1 MTLTVAR
8 SRLLPASP
16 RVHRARARGV
26 RRAQNVSVERAG
38 ITARQVSGEGEEL
51 VRRLRRCAEVT
62 SESFGRSRSDAP
74 AVLDALVRKVR
85 HSGPSFA
92 LVEAVEGDTEVVCG
106 CADVTTLPA
115 SGSRASREPL
125 VARVPQALGLTESG
139 AFAYVSG
146 MCVLPSYRK
155 RGAGRALLEACEACA
170 RRMTPRPSAVALHVE
185 SDNEGAIAL
194 YESCGYVRVIER
206 EVDDAFGRMSR
217 ALGGLV
223 GGGGKKRILMTRDLP
238 HDEAVANEAD
248 AWIGAH
254 RERIDG

>member
-1 MTLTVAR
+1 MEKCSVAC
-8 SRLLPASP
+8 
-16 RVHRARARGV
+16 
-26 RRAQNVSVERAG
+26 AG
-38 ITARQVSGEGEEL
+38 IVARQVSGEGEEL
-51 VRRLRRCAEVT
+51 VRKLRRCAEVT

-85 HSGPSFA
+85 HSGSSFA
-92 LVEAVEGDTEVVCG
+92 LVEAFEVDGEVVCG

-155 RGAGRALLEACEACA
+155 RGVGRTLLEACEACA
-170 RRMTPRPSAVALHVE
+170 RRMTPTPSAVALHVE

-223 GGGGKKRILMTRDLP
+223 GGGGKKRILMTRALP
-238 HDEAVANEAD
+238 DDGSIRPGID
-248 AWIGAH
+248 A
-254 RERIDG
+254 